1 MQRYKALG
9 FVLLLGF
16 LYGSTLVVSRFS
28 VGQYAPLTYISL
40 RLALATCG
48 YVFLFALNKE
58 KRWPT
63 DWRLWVKA
71 SILGLIGTA
80 IPMVGMVSSLQYL
93 SSGVA
98 SLLITLAPGVT
109 VILAQFFLAD
119 EQLTFLKASGVL
131 IAFMGAGFLL
141 LRGESGL
148 AEFASADWR
157 GYAWN
162 SLGLLFGGGSVVYSR
177 RFLRHEDM
185 WDVSSVRMLSA
196 AVAVIVATTFTVGFD
211 MQKVTAVGYG
221 ALVYAAIAGT
231 FCGMWLNFYI
241 VKNFGATSATQVS
254 YVLPVIS
261 TILGAVVLGE
271 RITSAMLVGMTIIF
285 AGLTLLNWRGA
296 GAVVSKKVSAVR
308 G

>member
-1 MQRYKALG
+1 MQRYKALA

-40 RLALATCG
+40 RLLLATGG
-48 YVFLFALNKE
+48 YVVLFALSQE

-63 DWRLWVKA
+63 DRRLWVKA
-71 SILGLIGTA
+71 SLLGLFGTA
-80 IPMVGMVSSLQYL
+80 LPMIGMISSLQYL

-109 VILAQFFLAD
+109 VICAHFFLAD
-119 EQLTFLKASGVL
+119 EQLTFLKAAGVL
-131 IAFMGAGFLL
+131 VAFMGAGFLL
-141 LRGESGL
+141 MRGESGL

-162 SLGLLFGGGSVVYSR
+162 GMGILCGGSSVVYSR
-177 RFLRHEDM
+177 RYLRNEDM
-185 WDVSSVRMLSA
+185 WHVSSVRMLSA
-196 AVAVIVATTFTVGFD
+196 AVFVLIATALTVGFD
-211 MQKVTAVGYG
+211 MQNVTSVGYI

-231 FCGMWLNFYI
+231 FAGMWLNFYI

-261 TILGAVVLGE
+261 TILGALVLSE
-271 RITSAMLVGMTIIF
+271 RVTSGMLVGMTIIF
-285 AGLTLLNWRGA
+285 AGLTLLNWR
-296 GAVVSKKVSAVR
+296 R
-308 G
+308 